1 MTKRINAALLEM
13 QSALLARS
21 LYPVGSGQVESAE
34 ERAYD
39 LWTEILADRNEVTL
53 FAVEGRV
60 IWNNEILESS
70 ATLADTL
77 FHSLQDHGI
86 DEITVQRGVTRQ
98 ELHTLLDRLAA
109 VEGRGDVDATGHL
122 RFGSL
127 NAVRR
132 EPASPGARTKSEAD
146 RYASEAAEVLPG
158 IWQDLSQTHSLQAG
172 QLGDIVSCL
181 CRVVAS
187 SASALIPLAP
197 LKRHDEY
204 TFVHTINVAILS
216 ISLGEALGL
225 GDEAVFELSIA
236 ALLHDVGKQA
246 VPKEVLNKH
255 GLFTPE
261 ERQLME
267 IHPIEGARMLVNT
280 PGVPEVAVIVAYEH
294 HIRADGGGY
303 PRVPPH
309 WRLNLASRIVQLA
322 DVFDALRTNR
332 PYRPGLP
339 LPKIVDLIKGDV
351 GTFFDADLVKV
362 FFEEVVSKG
371 LPSPA
376 SGLATVGA

>member
-1 MTKRINAALLEM
+1 
-13 QSALLARS
+13 
-21 LYPVGSGQVESAE
+21 
-34 ERAYD
+34 
-39 LWTEILADRNEVTL
+39 
-53 FAVEGRV
+53 
-60 IWNNEILESS
+60 
-70 ATLADTL
+70 L
-77 FHSLQDHGI
+77 FHSLQSHGI
-86 DEITVQRGVTRQ
+86 DEITFRRGLTRD
-98 ELHTLLDRLAA
+98 EIHNLLDRLGA
-109 VEGRGDVDATGHL
+109 VEGRSEIDATEHL

-132 EPASPGARTKSEAD
+132 EPPSPGARTKSEAD

-225 GDEAVFELSIA
+225 SDNAVFELSIA

-246 VPKEVLNKH
+246 VPKEILNKH

-267 IHPIEGARMLVNT
+267 IHPIEGARMLINT

-303 PRVPPH
+303 PRVPNH
-309 WRLNLASRIVQLA
+309 WRLNLSSRIVQLA

-339 LPKIVDLIKGDV
+339 LPKIVDLIKDEV

-362 FFEEVVSKG
+362 FFEEVVAKG

-376 SGLATVGA
+376 SGLATAGSR